1 MAGEREH
8 RDAGRQRGRTPGQT
22 TANPE
27 SAVEEN
33 VEAVK
38 TWERAALL
46 ARSIGEQIG
55 DWISRAAASS
65 LGLLLHAVWFVL
77 WISINLGL
85 IPGVRPFDPFPFPF
99 LTLAVSLE
107 AIFLSLFVLA
117 SQNRMA
123 RQADQ
128 RGHLDLQINLLAE
141 REMTAVLQLLQD
153 IVRHLNVKTS
163 VTPEELRDLM
173 NKTDVPG
180 LAMRVEELAE
190 PSVDAEDAGC
200 PESPGDAPPNKSR
213 G

>member
-1 MAGEREH
+1 MAGERDH
-8 RDAGRQRGRTPGQT
+8 RGTGRRHGNAPRGADGSPV
-22 TANPE
+22 

-46 ARSIGEQIG
+46 ARSTGEQIG
-55 DWISRAAASS
+55 DWISRAAASGQ
-65 LGLLLHAVWFVL
+65 GLLLHALWFVV
-77 WISINLGL
+77 WISINVGA
-85 IPGVRPFDPFPFPF
+85 IPGVAPFDPVPFPF
-99 LTLAVSLE
+99 LTLTVSLE

-128 RGHLDLQINLLAE
+128 RGHLDLQINLLTE

-153 IVRHLNVKTS
+153 IVRHLKVETS
-163 VTPEELRDLM
+163 VTAEELRDLV

-190 PSVDAEDAGC
+190 PSSESTQDAD
-200 PESPGDAPPNKSR
+200 R
-213 G
+213 